1 MKSMIG
7 KIMTRR
13 FTRRSFL
20 AGLGATA
27 ALPILAACEPQVI
40 TEEKVVVVE
49 KEVPIEKIVTQV
61 VEKEVQ
67 QVVTVE
73 VEKAVEVERVVT
85 VEVEKAI
92 EVVKKEIVEV
102 EKEVIVEREK
112 VVTATMAP
120 EAPRVTLS
128 YWTWWYPWGESEE
141 TEILQVFEGENP
153 GWTYEVTLTP
163 WTEFRNA
170 LRIGYAGGERPDFH
184 GVWNGSE
191 TRLWADQWEPLQDAL
206 EAQHGLA
213 WTKRYIKPA
222 FALPYDYDAEKSNFV
237 FAPAGVMAWGLMF
250 YNLAVFDKFGV
261 KPPDGFEMT
270 YDELVDAS
278 KAFKDGGIQS
288 FAYPAQERGQNGD
301 IYNNFLSMLTGP
313 SPWALDQAEAG
324 ELKFTDPVMVEAL
337 ANYRKMMIDD
347 GVLYD
352 DPLAVTPPEIGRMRD
367 EELVAMF
374 YGGSI
379 MKRRAVNN
387 DLLDKWRVM
396 AFPQMPGTLR
406 SSRPNFDV
414 MYGLAAPKE
423 GDNKDGAIAAA
434 TFINSDQAQKT
445 SAKIFTPAVQGFPEV
460 PTGNAGFDAHYD
472 YMIEMMAVA
481 HPRMPR
487 YQEVFEAKL
496 DAVEF
501 MILGSKTPQEA
512 MQHIQ
517 DAFDSR
523 E

>member
-1 MKSMIG
+1 MIG

-27 ALPILAACEPQVI
+27 ALPVLAACQPQVV

-61 VEKEVQ
+61 VVKEVQ
-67 QVVTVE
+67 QVITVE
-73 VEKAVEVERVVT
+73 VEKAVEVEKVIT

-206 EAQHGLA
+206 KAQHGPV

-237 FAPAGVMAWGLMF
+237 FAPAGVMAWGFMF

-270 YDELVDAS
+270 YDELVEAS
-278 KAFKDGGIQS
+278 KAFKDAGIQS

-313 SPWALDQAEAG
+313 SPWPLDQAEAG
-324 ELKFTDPVMVEAL
+324 ELKFTDPVLVEAL

-379 MKRRAVNN
+379 MKRHAVNN

-472 YMIEMMAVA
+472 HMIEMMAVA